1 MTRVPRNSVKLLQC
15 TSICYGQRGE
25 VKETGM
31 HLYHPPP
38 RIHECFPIFPVRKSA
53 IFHYPITNAIITIF
67 LLRFYVY
74 FFYSWPPQ
82 IRAHFDGYHFFTIYR
97 GIYWAKEYLFYFGAV
112 WQSEKKIKHEKI
124 KRTKIKNCDDAGG
137 RTRDL
142 RFTGD
147 RINLSYWGNN
157 LIFGDR
163 MVWYNKTY
171 NLVVVLVVLGLV
183 SVVVAV
189 AVVVV

>member
-1 MTRVPRNSVKLLQC
+1 MTYEITYQSVPKYNVVSRISKYKVVSICGDLRVTCVPRNSVKLLQC
-15 TSICYGQRGE
+15 TSICYGQRVE

-82 IRAHFDGYHFFTIYR
+82 IRAHFDGYHFFTICR
-97 GIYWAKEYLFYFGAV
+97 GV
-112 WQSEKKIKHEKI
+112 H
-124 KRTKIKNCDDAGG
+124 
-137 RTRDL
+137 
-142 RFTGD
+142 
-147 RINLSYWGNN
+147 
-157 LIFGDR
+157 
-163 MVWYNKTY
+163 
-171 NLVVVLVVLGLV
+171 
-183 SVVVAV
+183 
-189 AVVVV
+189 